1 MVNPNPAAGRGL
13 NLGAKLK
20 ALTWGLAVPGI
31 IEDFVPGEV
40 TILTDDAIA
49 EGTSLNV
56 EIIAFAF
63 DGEVLSSRPRGSRHE
78 LHVAIKDAGPQ
89 GLRKTP
95 RFPVDIPARIFS
107 SCLEG
112 PQKAT
117 ITDISG
123 DGLGL
128 VTNMKL
134 ANDATLAIE
143 SQSNIALGLVKYSH
157 PLSPA
162 MYRSGVVLHHIIP
175 RPAGSGPGSRSILGR
190 ASRLALRA
198 LRLRR
203 TDPLR

>member
-1 MVNPNPAAGRGL
+1 MANSSPAGGRGL
-13 NLGAKLK
+13 NLEAKLK
-20 ALTWGLAVPGI
+20 AHTWGLAVPGL

-40 TILTDDAIA
+40 TIITDDAIE
-49 EGTSLNV
+49 EGSSLNV
-56 EIIAFAF
+56 VIVEFAF
-63 DGEVLSSRPRGSRHE
+63 DGEVLSCRPRGSQHE

-107 SCLEG
+107 SCLEA

-128 VTNMKL
+128 VTGMKL

-143 SQSNIALGLVKYSH
+143 SPLNIALGLVKYSH
-157 PLSPA
+157 PLSPG

-175 RPAGSGPGSRSILGR
+175 RPPGSVPHRRSLLGR

-198 LRLRR
+198 LRVRR
-203 TDPLR
+203 TETRP